1 MSDIDIKIKL
11 IKNNSKAFDMNDQIE
26 IQEEADSVADAIAA
40 VALTSVFV
48 VACIFWISGQ

>member
-1 MSDIDIKIKL
+1 
-11 IKNNSKAFDMNDQIE
+11 MNDQIE